1 MPWYFIILIFF
12 LNILFGI
19 GFFYS
24 LLLILF
30 HPKKKRKFFGIRL
43 PRGILYHFR
52 NKLTDYI
59 SKQFEIYIE
68 FNSDELNNSKPKKI
82 VEDISEKITNALQNK
97 KWFKSIPNFLSN
109 PIIKFVS
116 DVSYFLLDELLTN
129 FVPNLVQR
137 YKIKDRI
144 FELLSDK
151 NIQFIE
157 FKAKMYLTKPLVIIG
172 AILGFIFGIF
182 NMIMMYIF

>member
-1 MPWYFIILIFF
+1 MPWYLIILIFF

-30 HPKKKRKFFGIRL
+30 HPKKKRKFLGIRL

-68 FNSDELNNSKPKKI
+68 SNQDELKDSKSKEIAKDISKKI
-82 VEDISEKITNALQNK
+82 TDAIKNR
-97 KWFKSIPNFLSN
+97 KWFKSLPNFLAK

-116 DVSYFLLDELLTN
+116 DVTYFLLDELLTN

-137 YKIKDRI
+137 YKIKDKI
-144 FELLSDK
+144 FELLSDQ
-151 NIQFIE
+151 NVIYIE
-157 FKAKMYLTKPLVIIG
+157 FKAKLYLTKPLVISG
-172 AILGFIFGIF
+172 AILGFIFGVF
-182 NMIMMYIF
+182 NMIMMFIF

>member
-1 MPWYFIILIFF
+1 MPWYFIVLIFF

-24 LLLILF
+24 LLLIFF
-30 HPKKKRKFFGIRL
+30 HPKKKRKFFGIKL
-43 PRGILYHFR
+43 PRGILYYFR
-52 NKLTDYI
+52 NKLADYI

-68 FNSDELNNSKPKKI
+68 FNIAELNNAKPKEMAK
-82 VEDISEKITNALQNK
+82 DISQKIQNAIQSK
-97 KWFKSIPNFLSN
+97 KWFKSLPNFLSD

-116 DVSYFLLDELLTN
+116 DVSYFLLEELLTN
-129 FVPNLVQR
+129 FVPNLVKR
-137 YKIKDRI
+137 YKIKDKI

-157 FKAKMYLTKPLVIIG
+157 FKAKMYLTKLLVIIG
-172 AILGFIFGIF
+172 AIFGFIFGIF
-182 NMIMMYIF
+182 NMIMMLIF